1 MMKLDDAARAELLP
15 TGVLRIAIAVG
26 TARSALWA
34 APDPATGLP
43 AGITVDLGNALGA
56 RLQVPYE
63 FVVHS
68 SSGQIVER
76 VDAKTWD
83 VTFVPV
89 DAERKT
95 KMDFGP
101 DFALGDSTYLVR
113 ADSGIE
119 KVADMDREDLLI
131 AGVEGTA
138 TLRSARRTSR
148 AKVVGLSE
156 MSEVLQLFQKGEAD
170 AIALGRDSLLSLNL
184 PDTRILPDYFHATGT
199 AVAVPKGRPLALAVV
214 SSFIEDIKTDGTL
227 SAAFERNGL
236 PQSAV
241 APLGSRS

>member
-1 MMKLDDAARAELLP
+1 MIELNDAARAELLP

-26 TARSALWA
+26 AARSALWTA
-34 APDPATGLP
+34 LDDTGKP

-63 FVVHS
+63 LVVHS
-68 SSGQIVER
+68 SSGHIVEL
-76 VDAKTWD
+76 VDSNAWD

-101 DFALGDSTYLVR
+101 DYYLGDSTYLVH
-113 ADSGIE
+113 ADSQIH
-119 KVADMDREDLLI
+119 KVADMDREDLTI

-138 TLRSARRTSR
+138 TLRSARRTSK
-148 AKVVGLSE
+148 AKVLGLSKV
-156 MSEVLQLFQKGEAD
+156 SEALELFEKREAD
-170 AIALGRDSLLSLNL
+170 AIALGRESLQSLTL
-184 PDTRILPDYFHATGT
+184 PNTRILPDHFHATGT

-214 SSFIEDIKTDGTL
+214 SAFIEEAKADGTL
-227 SAAFERNGL
+227 RASFDRYGMEKVD
-236 PQSAV
+236 V
-241 APLGSRS
+241 APIGSRS